1 MIGSRLLLGL
11 DVGSTKTCAVL
22 AEANASRNGREGAGG
37 PEPLRILGIG
47 VAPTEGV
54 ERGTVTNLEATT
66 ESILRAAREAEL
78 TAGHE
83 VESAYVGVTG
93 MHVELARSS
102 GVVPVGGKEIGEG
115 DVRRVEEVGRTV
127 AIGPDRE
134 LLHAIPQEYVVDGRG
149 GIQDPVG
156 MTATRLESEVCI
168 VTAASG
174 VCRELRKAVDR
185 AGYRP
190 EELVLEPLASSL
202 AVLSDRERREG
213 VALVELGGASTD
225 LVVFRGRQLRRV
237 RSMPWGSKAV
247 TNDIS
252 KGLGVSAD
260 EALRLKEGHGSAL
273 RSRVDAAEKIEVED
287 PGGGPPRRISK
298 ELLAHIVEQRMD
310 EILGLVY
317 EDLEEAR
324 LLQRLG
330 GGVVLTGGGSSLPGA
345 LELARSVFNL
355 PVRIG
360 EPGASIAGLTEPVRT
375 PRYATGV
382 GLALYGS
389 AREPSGGLAVA
400 GRALSRFGE
409 WLKDFF

>member
-1 MIGSRLLLGL
+1 MIGSRVLLGL
-11 DVGSTKTCAVL
+11 DVGSTKTCAVV
-22 AEANASRNGREGAGG
+22 AETPQRNGRDAEADA
-37 PEPLRILGIG
+37 EPLRILGIG
-47 VAPTEGV
+47 IAATQGMQ
-54 ERGTVTNLEATT
+54 RGTLTNLEATT
-66 ESILRAAREAEL
+66 ESILEAAREAEL
-78 TAGHE
+78 VAGRE

-93 MHVELARSS
+93 IHADLARSS
-102 GVVPVGGKEIGEG
+102 GVVPIGGKEVGEA
-115 DVRRVEEVGRTV
+115 DVRRVEEVGRTI

-134 LLHAIPQEYVVDGRG
+134 LLHAIPQEYVVDGRR
-149 GIQDPVG
+149 GIQDPIG

-168 VTAASG
+168 VTAASE

-225 LVVFRGRQLRRV
+225 LMVFHDEQLRRV
-237 RSMPWGSKAV
+237 RSLPWGSATI
-247 TNDIS
+247 TNDIA
-252 KGLGVSAD
+252 KGLGVSAAQA
-260 EALRLKEGHGSAL
+260 ERLKERHGSAL
-273 RSRVDAAEKIEVED
+273 RSRVDPSERIEVEG
-287 PGGGPPRRISK
+287 PGGGPPRRISR
-298 ELLAHIVEQRMD
+298 ELLAHIIEQRLD

-317 EDLEEAR
+317 DDLEEAR
-324 LLQRLG
+324 LLGRLDAGIVVTG
-330 GGVVLTGGGSSLPGA
+330 GGVGLPGA
-345 LELARSVFNL
+345 LELARGVFNL

-360 EPGASIAGLTEPVRT
+360 EPGGGLSGLTDATRG

-389 AREPSGGLAVA
+389 AREPSGSLAAA
-400 GRALSRFGE
+400 GRALSRLGD